1 MINMLLL
8 PGERA
13 ETPPVPSNVVLLPG
27 LMPPNVVGDVVPP
40 IVVPVV
46 GVVEGV
52 VVVGVVDGVVVVGVP
67 VGVVLLRRIKIKKK
81 EANDRKENVFI
92 LQHPKKKKDCF
103 VIIMHII

>member
-67 VGVVLLRRIKIKKK
+67 VGVVLLRRLKIKK
-81 EANDRKENVFI
+81 EANDRKENVVI
-92 LQHPKKKKDCF
+92 RQHPKKKKDCF